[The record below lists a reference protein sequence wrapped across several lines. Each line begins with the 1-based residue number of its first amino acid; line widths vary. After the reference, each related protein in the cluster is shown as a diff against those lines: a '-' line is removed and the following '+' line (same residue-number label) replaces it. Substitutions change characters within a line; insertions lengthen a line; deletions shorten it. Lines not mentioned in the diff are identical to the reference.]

1 LAGRFAFSA
10 LMLLVGRQEG
20 HPACR
25 KTEWWGAGVVICLKR
40 GADLDMAQ
48 LMPRPLT
55 AFRFSKIQL
64 DFAFWVPAHPD
75 SPKGQVCDTLRWLN
89 LGSNPDATIIDS
101 AASAFRQP
109 SPTCRTAFPAQH
121 LWPSG
126 VLGCWP
132 DGLELTHG
140 FYPGSNEQHRLF

>member
-1 LAGRFAFSA
+1 
-10 LMLLVGRQEG
+10 MLLVGRQEG

-55 AFRFSKIQL
+55 AISFSKIQI

-75 SPKGQVCDTLRWLN
+75 SPKGQVCDTLRWLKPRRDN
-89 LGSNPDATIIDS
+89 NGLCGICVPPTVTYLPYRVSDS
-101 AASAFRQP
+101 T
-109 SPTCRTAFPAQH
+109 PTA
-121 LWPSG
+121 
-126 VLGCWP
+126 VLGCWF
-132 DGLELTHG
+132 DGLELSPG